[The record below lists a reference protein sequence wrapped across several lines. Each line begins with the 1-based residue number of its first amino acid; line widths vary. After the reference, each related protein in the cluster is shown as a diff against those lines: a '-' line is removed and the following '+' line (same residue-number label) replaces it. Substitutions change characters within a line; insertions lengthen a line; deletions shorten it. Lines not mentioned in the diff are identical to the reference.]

1 VTRDAQGLVKERS
14 FCRITRHA
22 SRVTIFPAESGM
34 LARMAIELIT
44 TSTGAILYDTERF
57 GKPSAGKPTDE
68 LFSGEYWAARKKV
81 VARAGGRGGVL
92 FIRDDQY
99 HWVLRHY
106 RRGGLIGKL
115 ISDRYFWLG
124 AERTRAFSEWRL
136 LHTLRAKGFA
146 VPTPVATRY
155 VRQGFT
161 YRADLITEALPAAR
175 TLAETVTGAQLV
187 DEYWRK
193 IGTAIAKLHVAGVHH
208 ADLNA
213 HNILL
218 GEGGKVFVLDFD
230 RGRIRAR
237 GSWEAEVLA
246 RLKRSLLKIQRER
259 QAVKFNERDW
269 AALMEGYRNGV
280 TA

>member
-1 VTRDAQGLVKERS
+1 MFILPD
-14 FCRITRHA
+14 HA
-22 SRVTIFPAESGM
+22 SRVTISVRESGM
-34 LARMAIELIT
+34 LKVMTIELIT
-44 TSTGAILYDTERF
+44 TATGAILYDSERF
-57 GKPSAGKPTDE
+57 GKPTAGKPTDE
-68 LFSGEYWAARKKV
+68 LFNGDYWAARKKV
-81 VARAGGRGGVL
+81 VARSGGRGGVL

-115 ISDRYFWLG
+115 ISDRYFWVG
-124 AERTRAFSEWRL
+124 SERTRAFAEWRL
-136 LHTLRAKGFA
+136 LHTLRARGFA

-175 TLAETVTGAQLV
+175 TLAETVTGGQLL
-187 DEYWRK
+187 DEHWRK
-193 IGTAIAKLHVAGVHH
+193 IGAAVAKLHRAGVHH

-230 RGRIRAR
+230 RGRIRER
-237 GSWEAEVLA
+237 GSWEAQVLA
-246 RLKRSLLKIQRER
+246 RLQRSLLKIQRER
-259 QAVKFNERDW
+259 PGVKFNVRDW
-269 AALMEGYRNGV
+269 GAVMEGYQRVMSEG
-280 TA
+280 

>member
-1 VTRDAQGLVKERS
+1 MS
-14 FCRITRHA
+14 
-22 SRVTIFPAESGM
+22 
-34 LARMAIELIT
+34 IELVT
-44 TSTGAILYDTERF
+44 TNHGAMLYDSERF
-57 GKPSAGKPTDE
+57 RAADGAPTEQIFDVD
-68 LFSGEYWAARKKV
+68 YWTARKKV
-81 VARAGGRGGVL
+81 TARAGGRGSIL

-106 RRGGLIGKL
+106 LRGGLIGKV
-115 ISDRYFWLG
+115 IRDRYFWAG
-124 AERTRAFSEWRL
+124 ADNTRAFAEWRL

-155 VRQGFT
+155 VRQGMT

-175 TLAETVTGAQLV
+175 TLADAITGAQLI
-187 DEYWRK
+187 DETWGK
-193 IGTAIAKLHVAGVHH
+193 VGVAIAKLHRAGVHH

-237 GSWEAEVLA
+237 GGWERAVLD
-246 RLKRSLLKIQRER
+246 RLQRSLLKIQRVRSEVR
-259 QAVKFNERDW
+259 FNDRDW
-269 AALMEGYRNGV
+269 QALMTTYRRELEKN
-280 TA
+280 